1 MKLQKFQN
9 IKNSL
14 VMIKSY
20 DCIIFSKEFM

>member
-9 IKNSL
+9 IKNLL
-14 VMIKSY
+14 VMIKNY